1 MLNKNKIEELKTKV
15 QALNTT
21 GTIVKI
27 HEHAGKV
34 VGMHIEQT
42 SVTMGKYGEQLLIV
56 GTTVEGEA
64 CRMYLNG
71 KRREIFE
78 TAYAGAGDYAFVIG
92 ESVEL
97 KSGNNYVPLELVE
110 KL

>member
-1 MLNKNKIEELKTKV
+1 MLNKKKIEELKTKV
-15 QALNTT
+15 QALNNT
-21 GTIVKI
+21 GNIVKI

-56 GTTVEGEA
+56 GTVDGEA
-64 CRMYLNG
+64 SRMYLNG

-78 TAYAGAGDYAFVIG
+78 TAFAGAGDYAFVIG

-110 KL
+110 QL